1 MTRICFCSA
10 HSFLPGVP
18 VGNLAQRRT
27 KSLLNGKAALS
38 GSACV
43 AEDKF
48 LQFAEPQFP
57 HTEEGRGK
65 HLLLGAVRKKL
76 GK

>member
-1 MTRICFCSA
+1 MAKRHCQG
-10 HSFLPGVP
+10 L
-18 VGNLAQRRT
+18 
-27 KSLLNGKAALS
+27 
-38 GSACV
+38 ACV

-65 HLLLGAVRKKL
+65 HLLLDAERKKL
-76 GK
+76 EEWMPKDLEDIGLRAVFKATDGL